1 MTEFQAQIS
10 GLSFDLSG
18 SQFLTLRLKE
28 DGRTIYDAYKDKTLL
43 VALKAYHRKRSN
55 NANSLCWKLCTEIAD
70 VLKSSKEEVYLDML
84 KNYGQSEMISV
95 RSEINIAGFVK
106 YYEPAGETI
115 LNGKPFTHYKVFKGS
130 SQYDTREMSIF
141 FDGIVS
147 EAKSLDI
154 PVLSESE
161 IALLKEEWK

>member
-10 GLSFDLSG
+10 GLSFDLCG
-18 SQFLTLRLKE
+18 SQFLTLRLKD
-28 DGRTIYDAYKDKTLL
+28 DGRAIYDAYKDKSLL

-55 NANSLCWKLCTEIAD
+55 NANALCWKLCTEIAD

-84 KNYGQSEMISV
+84 KSYGQSEMISV
-95 RSEINIAGFVK
+95 RSEIDIAGFVK
-106 YYEPAGETI
+106 YYEPAGETL
-115 LNGKPFTHYKVFKGS
+115 LNGKPFTHYRVFKGS

-141 FDGIVS
+141 LDGIVS
-147 EAKSLDI
+147 EAKALDI